1 MSRKARRRQI
11 TDLVTPRLDEGE
23 EILGAAATWAA
34 PLGRTPLLLTGRH
47 LDLLALTD
55 RRVMLFERQRQRRR
69 RRHGGPVPI
78 LDEPIGHLEL
88 TRARSRFTLYQLIVA
103 TVDGR
108 KFVLEFRRRDHG
120 TGHALSRMLHAA
132 RQP

>member
-11 TDLVTPRLDEGE
+11 TDLVTPRLEDGE

-55 RRVMLFERQRQRRR
+55 RRVVLFERRR
-69 RRHGGPVPI
+69 RRHREPVAI
-78 LDEPIGHLEL
+78 LDEPIDQLEL
-88 TRARSRFTLYQLIVA
+88 TRARTRFTLYQVIVA
-103 TVDGR
+103 TAAGR
-108 KFVLEFRRRDHG
+108 RYVLEFRRRDHA
-120 TGHALSRMLHAA
+120 TGRALSRMLHAA

>member
-11 TDLVTPRLDEGE
+11 TDLVTSRLAEGE
-23 EILGAAATWAA
+23 AMLGAAATWAA

-55 RRVMLFERQRQRRR
+55 RRVILFERRH
-69 RRHGGPVPI
+69 RRHREPFAI
-78 LDEPIGHLEL
+78 LDEPIDQLEL
-88 TRARSRFTLYQLIVA
+88 TRTRTRFTLYQVIVA
-103 TVDGR
+103 SGDGR
-108 KFVLEFRRRDHG
+108 RYVLEFRRRDHA
-120 TGHALSRMLHAA
+120 TGRALSRMLHAS